1 MSQFTHPGVS
11 VTHQLRAHWILALS
25 ALFALLATTA
35 VVLVLAIDG
44 GTSETSAAA
53 EQPQAALRSDG
64 GPDESAV
71 AASVGEQTSAGHSES
86 AIAASI
92 GSAVRE
98 RPTGGPDESSVASS
112 LAQAPA
118 QPQAQPRPD
127 EAGIAASISGR

>member
-1 MSQFTHPGVS
+1 MSHITHPLTSAGS
-11 VTHQLRAHWILALS
+11 QLRAHWILALS

-71 AASVGEQTSAGHSES
+71 AASVG
-86 AIAASI
+86 
-92 GSAVRE
+92 SAVRE